1 MWEFFQGRK
10 KETLVTVVDMLSY
23 NNFYSTSRNNSYDND
38 NDNDNDDVDGF
49 FNVLACFL
57 LSASKKKMLFTR
69 EQWWVSCVQD
79 NREMMYFVMKFL
91 LLYKCPID
99 VSLNQLYIIYLH
111 GLGIWGLF
119 EDTERV
125 SNRAL

>member
-38 NDNDNDDVDGF
+38 NDNDDVDGF

-57 LSASKKKMLFTR
+57 LSASKKK
-69 EQWWVSCVQD
+69 C
-79 NREMMYFVMKFL
+79 FL
-91 LLYKCPID
+91 QENNDEFLVYKI
-99 VSLNQLYIIYLH
+99 
-111 GLGIWGLF
+111 
-119 EDTERV
+119 TEK
-125 SNRAL
+125 